1 MKYPFT
7 PDYLDAIP
15 NNLVRLQNQLTD
27 DVIADICR
35 RMRLSGEMTESAIH
49 QIMILQRQGL
59 DLNDIEKR
67 IVATSKQSREEID
80 ELFDRAVQRNQEY
93 YDYVISKADI
103 VPSVDAAQRLTT
115 QAEAI
120 RRQTLDEFKNITRSM
135 GFAVNVGGKTQF
147 MPIAKA
153 YQQILDNALMKVS
166 SGAFDYNTAIKG
178 AVDELANSGLQY
190 IDYASGWHNR
200 IEVAARRAVM
210 TGVSQLTGRYAEQ
223 TAEDIDSDI
232 MEVTAHVGARDTG
245 KGFLN
250 HKLWQGKLYSLSGK
264 SKKYPSIKEVCGY
277 GLGGGLMGYNCRHS
291 MYPFLEGVSER
302 TYTDEQLQNID
313 PPPIT
318 YQGREYNAYQ
328 ATQMQR
334 KLETAIRDTK
344 RRMVGYKAAGLTDD
358 HATASIRL
366 RRLMSEYKQFSE
378 AANLRTQPGR
388 YRVAKESREQ

>member
-59 DLNDIEKR
+59 NLTDIEKR
-67 IVATSKQSREEID
+67 IAATSKQSKKEID

-93 YDYVISKADI
+93 YDYAISKADI
-103 VPSVDAAQRLTT
+103 VPPVDAAQRLAT

-120 RRQTLDEFKNITRSM
+120 RRQTLDEFNNITRSM

-147 MPIAKA
+147 LPIAKA
-153 YQQILDNALMKVS
+153 YQQTLDNALMKVS

-210 TGVSQLTGRYAEQ
+210 TGIGQITGHYSEML
-223 TAEDIDSDI
+223 AEDLGTDI
-232 MEVTAHVGARDTG
+232 VEITAHGGARPS
-245 KGFLN
+245 
-250 HKLWQGKLYSLSGK
+250 HAVWQGKLFSLSGD
-264 SKKYPSIKEVCGY
+264 SKKYPSLKTETGY
-277 GLGGGLMGYNCRHS
+277 GTGPGLKGWNCRHDFF
-291 MYPFLEGVSER
+291 PFLEGISER
-302 TYTDEQLQNID
+302 VYTDEQLRNID
-313 PPPIT
+313 PPPFT

-334 KLETAIRDTK
+334 KLETSIRDTK
-344 RRMVGYKAAGLTDD
+344 RRMVGYNAAGLTDD
-358 HATASIRL
+358 HTTASIRL
-366 RRLMSEYKQFSE
+366 RRLMSEYKQFSK
-378 AANLRTQPGR
+378 AADLRTQPGR
-388 YRVAKESREQ
+388 YRMAKESNAQ